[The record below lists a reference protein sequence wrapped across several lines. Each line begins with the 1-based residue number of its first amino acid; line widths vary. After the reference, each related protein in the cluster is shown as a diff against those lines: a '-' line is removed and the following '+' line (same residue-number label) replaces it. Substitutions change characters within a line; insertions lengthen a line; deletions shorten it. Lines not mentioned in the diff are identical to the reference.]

1 MNGWREKAHR
11 LRIDIHA
18 VWLAARDPRTPWL
31 ARLLGLGLAAYA
43 LSPIDLIPDFV
54 PVLGL
59 LDDAVLLPL
68 GLWLF
73 IRLVPAPLF
82 AEHRAAAE
90 AASKRP
96 VSKAGAAAI
105 LLIWLVLAGLIV
117 LHLWNWRY
125 W

>member
-1 MNGWREKAHR
+1 MSGWREKVHR

-18 VWLAARDPRTPWL
+18 VWLAARDPRTPWP
-31 ARLLGLGLAAYA
+31 ARLLGLALAAYA
-43 LSPIDLIPDFV
+43 LSPIDLVPDFV

-73 IRLVPAPLF
+73 IRLVPTALF
-82 AEHRAAAE
+82 AEHRATAQ
-90 AASKRP
+90 AASERP
-96 VSKAGAAAI
+96 VSRSGAAAI
-105 LLIWLVLAGLIV
+105 LLIWLIVAALLA
-117 LHLWNWRY
+117 LHLWSLRY